1 MGDPHV
7 QLEDPAV
14 DERFTDGSSSID
26 NFVAIPTASEPSQA
40 QTKQFRTTSTN
51 RFLSFNYSPFYHSSF
66 SQFVSQPWWNVQKC
80 RSFHLHFSFSCI
92 LPFTPF

>member
-26 NFVAIPTASEPSQA
+26 NFVATQITSEPSQA

-51 RFLSFNYSPFYHSSF
+51 SFFLYFHYSY
-66 SQFVSQPWWNVQKC
+66 SQNRATSDPEF
-80 RSFHLHFSFSCI
+80 
-92 LPFTPF
+92 

>member
-51 RFLSFNYSPFYHSSF
+51 
-66 SQFVSQPWWNVQKC
+66 
-80 RSFHLHFSFSCI
+80 
-92 LPFTPF
+92 